1 MEEEPFV
8 EDMLALAEESFEEV
22 VSGFWRLAR
31 GEAGREG
38 GSWEMGFALVVV
50 VVFWSA
56 GGGVDS
62 FVMILKEEEDLG
74 R

>member
-1 MEEEPFV
+1 M
-8 EDMLALAEESFEEV
+8 EDMLAESSFEEE

-38 GSWEMGFALVVV
+38 GSWEMGFAVVVVV

-62 FVMILKEEEDLG
+62 FVMILK
-74 R
+74 